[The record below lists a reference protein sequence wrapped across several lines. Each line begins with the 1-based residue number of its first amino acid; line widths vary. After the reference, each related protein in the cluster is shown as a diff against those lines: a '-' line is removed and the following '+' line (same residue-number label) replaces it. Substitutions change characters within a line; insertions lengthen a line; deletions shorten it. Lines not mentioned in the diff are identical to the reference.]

1 MAGVQVTA
9 TDSTASRR
17 VAFAAV
23 DPKDLQARI
32 AEFPRWHYA
41 FEFEGGV
48 STPVADGIMLNRHA
62 QRRRYFFEPLLALMG
77 GSLRGQR
84 VLDLGCNAGFW
95 SLNAVEAGAD
105 FVLGLD
111 AQQSYLDQASLVFEA
126 KGIDAARFR
135 FERGNVFEHDFA
147 EGFDLILCLGLLD
160 HVHKPVELFEV
171 MSGVG
176 AELLLI
182 DTAISRA
189 RSSLFELSSP
199 YSTRDMVGPPLVLV
213 PSRSAVVELASQ
225 FGFKTVALELNISD
239 YSGMGDY
246 RRGRRLAFVCS
257 KSLPLDR
264 LAAEKDQSIVPWWVR
279 DPRALRA
286 V

>member
-1 MAGVQVTA
+1 VA
-9 TDSTASRR
+9 RR

-23 DPKDLQARI
+23 EPKDLQARI
-32 AEFPRWHYA
+32 AEFPRWHYR

-48 STPVADGIMLNRHA
+48 STPVADRVMLNRHE
-62 QRRRYFFEPLLALMG
+62 QRRRYFFEPLLALTG

-95 SLNAVEAGAD
+95 ALGAVEAGAD

-111 AQQSYLDQASLVFEA
+111 HQQAYLDQAELVFEA
-126 KGIDAARFR
+126 KGIDPARFR
-135 FERGNVFEHDFA
+135 FEQGDVFEHEFA
-147 EGFDLILCLGLLD
+147 ERFDLVLCLGLLD
-160 HVHKPVELFEV
+160 HVHEPVELFEL

-176 AELLLI
+176 AELLVI
-182 DTAISRA
+182 DTAVSRA

-199 YSTRDMVGPPLVLV
+199 YSTRDMVGVPLVLI
-213 PSRSAVVELASQ
+213 PSRDAVVELASQ
-225 FGFKTVALELNISD
+225 FGFKTVALEPNISD
-239 YSGMGDY
+239 YAGMSDY

-257 KSLPLDR
+257 KSLPLDG
-264 LAAEKDQSIVPWWVR
+264 LPAEKTPSVIPWWVR

>member
-1 MAGVQVTA
+1 M
-9 TDSTASRR
+9 
-17 VAFAAV
+17 

-189 RSSLFELSSP
+189 RSSLFELSS
-199 YSTRDMVGPPLVLV
+199 SSAGTKI
-213 PSRSAVVELASQ
+213 RSAKWRMSA
-225 FGFKTVALELNISD
+225 
-239 YSGMGDY
+239 
-246 RRGRRLAFVCS
+246 GR
-257 KSLPLDR
+257 LP
-264 LAAEKDQSIVPWWVR
+264 
-279 DPRALRA
+279 
-286 V
+286 